1 MEQLIPFSSLSTVS
15 MECDYFKFRVVAKRA
30 LFYPNVLIDPD
41 ELLLGYN
48 CSITSMRPDELEFYY
63 DNNDCGNY
71 IEVREGTVFLGAISK
86 VFSSVVFCSCL
97 NIYITLVLLC

>member
-1 MEQLIPFSSLSTVS
+1 
-15 MECDYFKFRVVAKRA
+15 MECDYFKFRVIAKRA
-30 LFYPNVLIDPD
+30 LFYPDELIDPD
-41 ELLLGYN
+41 ELLLGSD
-48 CSITSMRPDELEFYY
+48 CPITSVRPDELEFYY
-63 DNNDCGNY
+63 SINACGTY